1 MKSTKTHSKDINQ
14 IAKMVVGLATG
25 DKESKKLQEAPKS
38 TKKDTNKPLRK

>member
-25 DKESKKLQEAPKS
+25 DKEAKKPQEAEKS
-38 TKKDTNKPLRK
+38 AKKDTKKPLRK